1 MPRKLNHTYAIHV
14 ASWLG
19 SCVDT
24 KAVLD
29 IACHL
34 PGLRNAG
41 VNKKKNE
48 KETILVLQLGFLSLL
63 HSANLYQCHHH
74 VFMANLKSWM

>member
-14 ASWLG
+14 ASWLD
-19 SCVDT
+19 SCVNT

-41 VNKKKNE
+41 MNKEKKMR
-48 KETILVLQLGFLSLL
+48 KKQFRFS
-63 HSANLYQCHHH
+63 S
-74 VFMANLKSWM
+74 